1 LTNLTVKL
9 KGVTM
14 DEKNNSVEQTQA
26 TENNVEQVTEV
37 SNETKSAES
46 KAFTEDQ
53 VEAIVQRRL
62 ERYKKTVSSKLDGLD
77 LEEAKKLLEEKKQ
90 KEQELALQRGEFDKV
105 LKETVSKKDTRI
117 SALESE
123 LQKIRIDETLI
134 NTASVLKAI
143 NPNEVKAL
151 LRGAVKLNDSG
162 NVEVVSENG
171 TPRYNE
177 KGELMSVNELVAE
190 YLNNNPHHLSATPK
204 GTGSQSG
211 IGGNTLKPFNIANL
225 DLSKAEDRKIYAE
238 HKKQR
243 EQGGLKANLII
254 NN

>member
-1 LTNLTVKL
+1 
-9 KGVTM
+9 M
-14 DEKNNSVEQTQA
+14 DENKNSVEQTQA
-26 TENNVEQVTEV
+26 TENNVDKATDV
-37 SNETKSAES
+37 SNEAEVKAES
-46 KAFTEDQ
+46 KAFTEEQ

-62 ERYKKTVSSKLDGLD
+62 DRYKKTVSSKLDGLD

-105 LKETVSKKDTRI
+105 LKETVSKKDSKI

-134 NTASVLKAI
+134 NTASQLKAI

-151 LRGAVKLNDSG
+151 LRSNVKLNDSG

-190 YLNNNPHHLSATPK
+190 YLNNNPCLLYTSPSPRDGLLSRMPSSA
-204 GTGSQSG
+204 
-211 IGGNTLKPFNIANL
+211 
-225 DLSKAEDRKIYAE
+225 
-238 HKKQR
+238 
-243 EQGGLKANLII
+243 
-254 NN
+254 

>member
-1 LTNLTVKL
+1 
-9 KGVTM
+9 M

-105 LKETVSKKDTRI
+105 LKETVSKKDTKI

-134 NTASVLKAI
+134 NTASQLKAI

-151 LRGAVKLNDSG
+151 LRSAVKLNDSG

>member
-1 LTNLTVKL
+1 
-9 KGVTM
+9 M

-26 TENNVEQVTEV
+26 TENNVDKVTEV
-37 SNETKSAES
+37 SNETESKAES

-62 ERYKKTVSSKLDGLD
+62 DRYKKTVSSKLDGLD

-204 GTGSQSG
+204 GSGSQSG

>member
-1 LTNLTVKL
+1 
-9 KGVTM
+9 M

-151 LRGAVKLNDSG
+151 LRSAVKLNDSG

-211 IGGNTLKPFNIANL
+211 IGGNTLKPFNIADL

-238 HKKQR
+238 YKKQR

>member
-1 LTNLTVKL
+1 
-9 KGVTM
+9 M

-37 SNETKSAES
+37 SNETKSVES

-225 DLSKAEDRKIYAE
+225 DLSKAEDRKVYAE

>member
-1 LTNLTVKL
+1 
-9 KGVTM
+9 M

-26 TENNVEQVTEV
+26 TENNVEKVTEV

-105 LKETVSKKDTRI
+105 LKETVSKKDSKI

-134 NTASVLKAI
+134 NTASQLKAI

-151 LRGAVKLNDSG
+151 LRSAVKLNDSG

>member
-1 LTNLTVKL
+1 
-9 KGVTM
+9 M
-14 DEKNNSVEQTQA
+14 DENKNSVEQTQA
-26 TENNVEQVTEV
+26 TENNVDKVTEV
-37 SNETKSAES
+37 SNETESKAES

-62 ERYKKTVSSKLDGLD
+62 DRYKKTVSSKLDGLD

-105 LKETVSKKDTRI
+105 LKETVSKKDSRI

-123 LQKIRIDETLI
+123 LQKIRIDETLV
-134 NTASVLKAI
+134 NTASQLKAI
-143 NPNEVKAL
+143 NPNEVKSL
-151 LRGAVKLNDSG
+151 LRNAVKLNDSG
-162 NVEVVSENG
+162 SVEVVSENG

-204 GTGSQSG
+204 GSGSQSG
-211 IGGNTLKPFNIANL
+211 IGGDTPKAMKLSDLDMSNPEHRKVYAELRKQRDQGGILKPNL
-225 DLSKAEDRKIYAE
+225 TI
-238 HKKQR
+238 
-243 EQGGLKANLII
+243 G
-254 NN
+254 

>member
-1 LTNLTVKL
+1 
-9 KGVTM
+9 M

-26 TENNVEQVTEV
+26 TENNVDKVTEV
-37 SNETKSAES
+37 SNETESKAES

-62 ERYKKTVSSKLDGLD
+62 DRYKKTVSSKLDGLD

-105 LKETVSKKDTRI
+105 LKETVSKKDSRI

-123 LQKIRIDETLI
+123 LQKIRIDETLV
-134 NTASVLKAI
+134 NTASQLKAI
-143 NPNEVKAL
+143 NPNEVKSL
-151 LRGAVKLNDSG
+151 LRNAVKLNDSG
-162 NVEVVSENG
+162 SVEVVSENG

-204 GTGSQSG
+204 GSGSQSG

>member
-1 LTNLTVKL
+1 
-9 KGVTM
+9 M

-26 TENNVEQVTEV
+26 TENNVDKVTEV
-37 SNETKSAES
+37 SNETESKAES

-62 ERYKKTVSSKLDGLD
+62 DRYKKTVSSKLDGLD

-105 LKETVSKKDTRI
+105 LKETVSKKDSKI

-134 NTASVLKAI
+134 NTASQLKAI
-143 NPNEVKAL
+143 NPNEVKSL
-151 LRGAVKLNDSG
+151 LRNAVKLNDSG
-162 NVEVVSENG
+162 SVEVVSENG

-204 GTGSQSG
+204 GSGSQSG

-243 EQGGLKANLII
+243 EQGGLKANLTI

>member
-1 LTNLTVKL
+1 
-9 KGVTM
+9 M

-26 TENNVEQVTEV
+26 TENNVEKVTEV

-151 LRGAVKLNDSG
+151 LRSAVKLNDSG

-211 IGGNTLKPFNIANL
+211 IGGNTLKPFSIANL

>member
-105 LKETVSKKDTRI
+105 LKDTVSKKDTRI

-177 KGELMSVNELVAE
+177 KGELMTVNELVAE

-225 DLSKAEDRKIYAE
+225 DLNKAEDRKIYAE

>member
-1 LTNLTVKL
+1 
-9 KGVTM
+9 M

-37 SNETKSAES
+37 SNETKIAES

-134 NTASVLKAI
+134 NTASQLKAI

-225 DLSKAEDRKIYAE
+225 DLSKAEDRKVYAE

>member
-1 LTNLTVKL
+1 
-9 KGVTM
+9 M

-37 SNETKSAES
+37 SNETKIAES

-134 NTASVLKAI
+134 NTASQLKAI

>member
-1 LTNLTVKL
+1 
-9 KGVTM
+9 M
-14 DEKNNSVEQTQA
+14 DENKNSVEQTQA
-26 TENNVEQVTEV
+26 TENNVDKATNV
-37 SNETKSAES
+37 SNEAEVKVES
-46 KAFTEDQ
+46 KAFTEEQ

-62 ERYKKTVSSKLDGLD
+62 DRYKKTVSSKLDGLD
-77 LEEAKKLLEEKKQ
+77 LEEAKKLLEEKKY

-105 LKETVSKKDTRI
+105 LKDTVSKKDFKI

-134 NTASVLKAI
+134 NTASQLRAI
-143 NPNEVKAL
+143 NPNEVKSL
-151 LRGAVKLNDSG
+151 LRQSLKLNDSG

-204 GTGSQSG
+204 GSGSQSG
-211 IGGNTLKPFNIANL
+211 IGGNTLKPFNIASL

-243 EQGGLKANLII
+243 EQGGLKANLTI

>member
-1 LTNLTVKL
+1 
-9 KGVTM
+9 M

-143 NPNEVKAL
+143 NPNEVKSL
-151 LRGAVKLNDSG
+151 LRNAVKLNDSG

>member
-1 LTNLTVKL
+1 MNEEQNK
-9 KGVTM
+9 
-14 DEKNNSVEQTQA
+14 NSVEPTDALKKDQA
-26 TENNVEQVTEV
+26 TPEV
-37 SNETKSAES
+37 STETKSAES
-46 KAFTEDQ
+46 KAFTEEQ

-62 ERYKKTVSSKLDGLD
+62 DRYKKTVSSKLDGLD
-77 LEEAKKLLEEKKQ
+77 LEEAKKLLEEKKL

-105 LKETVSKKDTRI
+105 LKDTVSKKDTRI

>member
-1 LTNLTVKL
+1 
-9 KGVTM
+9 M

-26 TENNVEQVTEV
+26 TENNVDKVTEV
-37 SNETKSAES
+37 SNKTESKAES

-62 ERYKKTVSSKLDGLD
+62 DRYKKTVSSKLDGLD

-105 LKETVSKKDTRI
+105 LKETVSKKDSRI

-134 NTASVLKAI
+134 NTASQLKAI
-143 NPNEVKAL
+143 NPNEVKSL
-151 LRGAVKLNDSG
+151 LRNAVKLNDSG
-162 NVEVVSENG
+162 SVEVVSENG

-204 GTGSQSG
+204 GSGSQSG

>member
-1 LTNLTVKL
+1 
-9 KGVTM
+9 M
-14 DEKNNSVEQTQA
+14 DENKNSVEQTQA
-26 TENNVEQVTEV
+26 TENNVDKVTEV
-37 SNETKSAES
+37 SNETESKAES

-62 ERYKKTVSSKLDGLD
+62 DRYKKTVSSKLDGLD

-105 LKETVSKKDTRI
+105 LKETVSKKDSRI

-134 NTASVLKAI
+134 NTASQLKAI
-143 NPNEVKAL
+143 NPNEVKSL
-151 LRGAVKLNDSG
+151 LRNAVKLNDSG
-162 NVEVVSENG
+162 SVEVVSENG

-204 GTGSQSG
+204 GSGSQSG

>member
-1 LTNLTVKL
+1 
-9 KGVTM
+9 M
-14 DEKNNSVEQTQA
+14 DENKNSVEQTQA
-26 TENNVEQVTEV
+26 TENNVDKATNV
-37 SNETKSAES
+37 SNEAEVKAES
-46 KAFTEDQ
+46 KAFTEEQ

-62 ERYKKTVSSKLDGLD
+62 DRYKKTVSSKLDGLD
-77 LEEAKKLLEEKKQ
+77 LEEAKKLLEEKKY

-105 LKETVSKKDTRI
+105 LKDTVSKKDFKI

-134 NTASVLKAI
+134 NTASQLRAI
-143 NPNEVKAL
+143 NPNEVKSL
-151 LRGAVKLNDSG
+151 LRQSLKLNDSG

-204 GTGSQSG
+204 GSGSQSG
-211 IGGNTLKPFNIANL
+211 IGGNTLKPFNIASL

-243 EQGGLKANLII
+243 EQGGLKANLTI

>member
-1 LTNLTVKL
+1 
-9 KGVTM
+9 M

-26 TENNVEQVTEV
+26 TENNVDKVTEV
-37 SNETKSAES
+37 SNETESKAES

-62 ERYKKTVSSKLDGLD
+62 DRYKKTVSSKLDGLD

-105 LKETVSKKDTRI
+105 LKETVSKKDSKI

-134 NTASVLKAI
+134 NTASQLKAI

-151 LRGAVKLNDSG
+151 LRNAVKLNDSG

-204 GTGSQSG
+204 GSGSQSG

-243 EQGGLKANLII
+243 EQGGLKANLTI